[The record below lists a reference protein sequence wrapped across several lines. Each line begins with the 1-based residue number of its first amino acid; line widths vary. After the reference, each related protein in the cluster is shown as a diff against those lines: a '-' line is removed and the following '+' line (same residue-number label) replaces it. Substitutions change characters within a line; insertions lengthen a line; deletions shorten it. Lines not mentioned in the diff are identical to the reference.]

1 MHVGHGARLAEKI
14 GAAGAIARVDGH
26 RTSRARGDAL
36 GESLPVR
43 DRTQAFMKKDEFRC
57 IRDAARNALHF
68 EAPTLHRYVE
78 NIFLLRD
85 SVLHFDDIGRLHDF
99 FCSKRVPVLFGHSGS
114 VRSASNLQDIVSY
127 RLIRRLC
134 ALRTLRQ

>member
-1 MHVGHGARLAEKI
+1 
-14 GAAGAIARVDGH
+14 
-26 RTSRARGDAL
+26 
-36 GESLPVR
+36 
-43 DRTQAFMKKDEFRC
+43 MKKDEFRC
-57 IRDAARNALHF
+57 IRDAARNAVHF